1 MNCPS
6 CGSTKMKTLPVVYGT
21 GTTSRRYTSFS
32 RRSVRSGS
40 GTRQTKLAAAASP
53 PGAPS
58 LLLNLAAMFVV
69 FLIANFGVGKIAPFA
84 VSSLHGQALQ
94 VWSRVNPFLSLALA
108 GILFV
113 IGLLLYS
120 SKRKKHAARMADW
133 ENTWMCLQCGGL
145 WK

>member
-1 MNCPS
+1 MFTHRFAVEFDAIGVVDETVQNAVGNRGIADLFVPVRH
-6 CGSTKMKTLPVVYGT
+6 GQLRGEDHRAPVV
-21 GTTSRRYTSFS
+21 
-32 RRSVRSGS
+32 
-40 GTRQTKLAAAASP
+40 A
-53 PGAPS
+53 
-58 LLLNLAAMFVV
+58 VV
-69 FLIANFGVGKIAPFA
+69 ADLQEIAPFA

-94 VWSRVNPFLSLALA
+94 IWSRINPFLSLALA

-120 SKRKKHAARMADW
+120 SKRKKHAVRMADW